1 MKIKEI
7 VESTSGK
14 MFSRV
19 LTHETTPEAARQI
32 RARGFAQP
40 RFGQG
45 IFFNAQGL
53 SYSGGGY
60 GGAEVRAQITG
71 PSKGILN
78 LEDDDN
84 LPPDLD
90 EYADGEEI
98 ARYAR
103 KKGYWAW
110 TDGMQFVVLYSRYI
124 KVL

>member
-1 MKIKEI
+1 MKLKEI
-7 VESTSGK
+7 IESVDGIFNK
-14 MFSRV
+14 I

-32 RARGFAQP
+32 RASGFAQP

-60 GGAEVRAQITG
+60 GGAEVQAQIIG

-84 LPPDLD
+84 LPLDLD

-110 TDGMQFVVLYSRYI
+110 TDGMQFVVLHSRYI

>member
-1 MKIKEI
+1 MKLKEI
-7 VESTSGK
+7 IESNAGIFNK
-14 MFSRV
+14 I
-19 LTHETTPEAARQI
+19 LAHETTPEAAQQI
-32 RARGFAQP
+32 RERGFAQP

-45 IFFNAQGL
+45 IFFNTKGL

-78 LEDDDN
+78 LEDDQD

-90 EYADGEEI
+90 EYADGDEI

>member
-1 MKIKEI
+1 MKLKEI
-7 VESTSGK
+7 IESTDGIFNK
-14 MFSRV
+14 I
-19 LTHETTPEAARQI
+19 LTHETTPEAAHQI
-32 RARGFAQP
+32 RERGFAQP

-45 IFFNAQGL
+45 IFFNTEGL

-71 PSKGILN
+71 PSDKILD
-78 LEDDDN
+78 LTDDDN

-90 EYADGEEI
+90 EWADGEEI

-124 KVL
+124 KNIK